1 MRANSLSMRI
11 VIDRLKDPKLLSRNT
26 VGFIATVLMDNESDD
41 ELYRF
46 YKSVTSTLWDLD
58 LLIMNR
64 KEKQLVQKNITE
76 EKFKTSILMSKNDY
90 DLFTVNRKEMK
101 LSVHQYLSFLV
112 RFHNEMLNTR
122 FELEG
127 PEGPEGPEAN
137 EA

>member
-11 VIDRLKDPKLLSRNT
+11 VIDRLKDPKLLSRHT
-26 VGFIATVLMDNESDD
+26 VGFIATVLRDNESDD
-41 ELYRF
+41 ELHRF